1 MLFLLASL
9 EEASERRKRRHGEGP
24 SISAVGEFDEEKVRA
39 GVRLILEGVGE
50 DPDREGIAETP
61 ARVAD
66 MYREVLAGLGRDAG
80 EELTV
85 VKGAD
90 HDEMIMIRSIPMYS
104 LCEHHLTPFS
114 GVAHVAY
121 IPNADGRITGLSKIA
136 RVVDVLAKRLQ
147 VQERLTT
154 QIADALDQALEPKG
168 VFVVLEA
175 EHLCMTMRGVK
186 KPGSVTVTSAVRG
199 RFRSDAR
206 TRAEAMSLI
215 RRAE

>member
-1 MLFLLASL
+1 V
-9 EEASERRKRRHGEGP
+9 GDEG
-24 SISAVGEFDEEKVRA
+24 AGAFDDGKVRQ

-50 DPDREGIAETP
+50 DPDREGLAETP

-66 MYREVLAGLGRDAG
+66 MYREVLGGIGRDAG
-80 EELTV
+80 AELTV

-90 HDEMIMIRSIPMYS
+90 HDEMIMIRGIPMFS

-121 IPNADGRITGLSKIA
+121 LPNADGRITGLSKIA
-136 RVVDVLAKRLQ
+136 RVVDLLSKRLQ

-154 QIADALDQALEPKG
+154 EIADALDRALEPKG

>member
-1 MLFLLASL
+1 M
-9 EEASERRKRRHGEGP
+9 GDEG
-24 SISAVGEFDEEKVRA
+24 AAAFDDEKVRQ

-50 DPDREGIAETP
+50 DPDREGLVETP

-66 MYREVLAGLGRDAG
+66 MYHEVLGGIGRDAG
-80 EELTV
+80 AELTV

-90 HDEMIMIRSIPMYS
+90 HDEMIMIRSIPMFS

-121 IPNADGRITGLSKIA
+121 LPNADGRITGLSKIA
-136 RVVDVLAKRLQ
+136 RVVDLLSKRLQ

-154 QIADALDQALEPKG
+154 EIADALDRALEPKG